1 MKPSRKPASMK
12 GKWSMRPACLSAHSH
27 ASALYGVGG
36 ECFLSSR
43 AVTGTVGEGTTTR
56 AHMHVV
62 VLLVASTLL
71 LPEATQRD
79 SPFSGTQSLVDSF
92 GVGVVLI
99 VPGVSGWALNN
110 WHGVLTPAKADCAD
124 GEWT

>member
-1 MKPSRKPASMK
+1 MKPSRKPAGMK

-43 AVTGTVGEGTTTR
+43 AVTGTMGEGATTR

-79 SPFSGTQSLVDSF
+79 SPFSGT
-92 GVGVVLI
+92 
-99 VPGVSGWALNN
+99 
-110 WHGVLTPAKADCAD
+110 
-124 GEWT
+124 